1 MDIRRFFDSV
11 DHQILK
17 QLIAKR
23 VGDQRVLHLIDLV
36 INSFTS
42 SEAPESAVGL
52 PLGNVT
58 SQPST
63 SMS

>member
-23 VGDQRVLHLIDLV
+23 VKDRRVLHLIDLV
-36 INSFTS
+36 I
-42 SEAPESAVGL
+42 
-52 PLGNVT
+52 
-58 SQPST
+58 
-63 SMS
+63 